1 MASPTVNSRAG
12 DWMSPPAE
20 QEGLQRYVDTIRER
34 LRLIIAILAI
44 TTGVAV
50 LYALAATKEYE
61 STADMLVTPISGDD
75 TSLNGLG
82 LLTRSTDPTRDVETA
97 AALITNSEVAR
108 QVREDLQLDIQVE
121 KLLEK
126 VEAEPVAQSN
136 IVAVTAT
143 ETSARDAADLANAF
157 ARAAVSVRTE
167 TLHDRIEETLPRVEA
182 ELEGAPDDSAVGDSL
197 AARVAAL
204 QSLRS
209 SPDPTIQLETS
220 ATPPLNAARPRR
232 ALSVIGGII
241 AGLVL
246 GIGAAFA
253 LQSLDPRVRREAQ
266 LRRQY
271 GLPIL
276 GRIPKESRSSEGK
289 PLAPGSLSPV
299 TAEAYR
305 TLRATLPAARR
316 QRGRAG
322 TILITGSSPS
332 EGKTTT
338 AVNLAASMAMAG
350 KSVILI
356 EADLRRPSLG
366 DALNVKPERGGVV
379 GVLLENVRLE
389 DALTETPSYGPNL
402 KVLLADYEGGWITE
416 LFSVPKAQEMIDEAR
431 ELADYV
437 IIDSPPLN
445 EVVDALPLARKAD
458 DVLIIVRLGRSRMDK
473 IGQLGELLAES
484 GIRPVGFAV
493 VGTPRPGRGE
503 YHYYA
508 GASDKSSNGSSRR
521 RLLRERS

>member
-1 MASPTVNSRAG
+1 MAPPTVNPRAG

-34 LRLIIAILAI
+34 SRLILTILAI
-44 TTGVAV
+44 TTGVAIFYV
-50 LYALAATKEYE
+50 LVATKQYE
-61 STADMLVTPISGDD
+61 ATADMLVTPISGED
-75 TSLNGLG
+75 TTLQGLG
-82 LLTRSTDPTRDVETA
+82 LIPRSTDPTRDVETA
-97 AALITNSEVAR
+97 AALVTNTEVAR
-108 QVREDLQLDIQVE
+108 EVRDDLGLEIQVE

-136 IVAVTAT
+136 LVAVTAT
-143 ETSARDAADLANAF
+143 ETSAQDAADLANAF
-157 ARAAVSVRTE
+157 ARAAVSVRTDDMHE
-167 TLHDRIEETLPRVEA
+167 RIEEILPANEA
-182 ELEGAPDDSAVGDSL
+182 QLESLPEGSPAAEFL
-197 AARVAAL
+197 AARIAAL
-204 QSLRS
+204 QSLTS
-209 SPDPTIQLETS
+209 APDPTMQLQTP
-220 ATPPLNAARPRR
+220 ATPPLSASSPRR
-232 ALSVIGGII
+232 ALSIIGGII

-271 GLPIL
+271 SLPIL
-276 GRIPKESRSSEGK
+276 GRIPKETRDSEGK

-322 TILITGSSPS
+322 TILVTGSSPS

-338 AVNLAASMAMAG
+338 AVNLAASLAMAG

-366 DALNVKPERGGVV
+366 DALNVRPERGGVV
-379 GVLLENVRLE
+379 GVLLENVRLD
-389 DALTETPSYGPNL
+389 DALMETPSYGPNL
-402 KVLLADYEGGWITE
+402 RVLLADYEGGWITE

-431 ELADYV
+431 GLADYV

-458 DVLIIVRLGRSRMDK
+458 DVLIIVRIGRSRMDK

-508 GASDKSSNGSSRR
+508 GTTDRSANGTKGR